1 MIVMIVRRLLV
12 LVCLLVAATA
22 HAQVNTGSITG
33 SVSDTSGAVLPGVNV
48 SLSGERL
55 IGGEQ
60 LQVTDA
66 SGSYRFDRLPPGSY
80 RMKFELAGFKTV
92 ERTDIIINAAFV
104 ATINAKLEVGAL
116 TESITVTG
124 ESPTVDVR
132 SNVQQTVMN
141 QEILEGVPTG
151 RDPWSLAKIIPG
163 VQVATYDVGGTQSM
177 QQSSMS
183 AHGSSTNDV
192 SYNIDGATVN
202 WPGGGGGA
210 TMMYYDQG
218 MFEEVNYMTSSIP
231 AEMLAGGVSINM
243 VTKDGGNQWKGNVR
257 YSFANNA
264 LQSDNFSETKALVP
278 TFRGNP

>member
-1 MIVMIVRRLLV
+1 MIVRRLLV
-12 LVCLLVAATA
+12 LVCLLVAAAA

-60 LQVTDA
+60 LQVTDT

-132 SNVQQTVMN
+132 SNVQQTVM
-141 QEILEGVPTG
+141 P
-151 RDPWSLAKIIPG
+151 
-163 VQVATYDVGGTQSM
+163 
-177 QQSSMS
+177 
-183 AHGSSTNDV
+183 
-192 SYNIDGATVN
+192 
-202 WPGGGGGA
+202 
-210 TMMYYDQG
+210 
-218 MFEEVNYMTSSIP
+218 
-231 AEMLAGGVSINM
+231 
-243 VTKDGGNQWKGNVR
+243 
-257 YSFANNA
+257 
-264 LQSDNFSETKALVP
+264 
-278 TFRGNP
+278 